1 MDVIKKDH
9 GICSMAGQVLT
20 DKDFFGGGMEHLV
33 KNFLLVIHLE
43 YY

>member
-20 DKDFFGGGMEHLV
+20 DKDFFWGG
-33 KNFLLVIHLE
+33 IHASTAE
-43 YY
+43 